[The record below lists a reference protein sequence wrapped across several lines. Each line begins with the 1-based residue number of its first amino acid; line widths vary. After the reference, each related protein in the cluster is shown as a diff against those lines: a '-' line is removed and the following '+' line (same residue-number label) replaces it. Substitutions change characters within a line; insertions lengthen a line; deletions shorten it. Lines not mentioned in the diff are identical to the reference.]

1 MNITNTDIILA
12 SKSPRRMELMKQAG
26 YDFKIVTSD
35 TPEITTKTALFDVA
49 MELSSIKAFGVA
61 NSLSLLENDTLI
73 IGADTV
79 VFCDDEIMGKPSDY
93 DDAFRM
99 LKKLQNKP
107 DAFYSVI
114 SLTYEMHL
122 IMMMHF
128 VC

>member
-1 MNITNTDIILA
+1 MA

-35 TPEITTKTALFDVA
+35 TPEITTKTAPFDVA

-93 DDAFRM
+93 IWSNIIF
-99 LKKLQNKP
+99 
-107 DAFYSVI
+107 I
-114 SLTYEMHL
+114 SE
-122 IMMMHF
+122 
-128 VC
+128 V

>member
-1 MNITNTDIILA
+1 MA

-35 TPEITTKTALFDVA
+35 TPEITTKTAPFDVA
-49 MELSSIKAFGVA
+49 MELLSIKAFGVA

-99 LKKLQNKP
+99 LKKLQN
-107 DAFYSVI
+107 
-114 SLTYEMHL
+114 
-122 IMMMHF
+122 
-128 VC
+128 